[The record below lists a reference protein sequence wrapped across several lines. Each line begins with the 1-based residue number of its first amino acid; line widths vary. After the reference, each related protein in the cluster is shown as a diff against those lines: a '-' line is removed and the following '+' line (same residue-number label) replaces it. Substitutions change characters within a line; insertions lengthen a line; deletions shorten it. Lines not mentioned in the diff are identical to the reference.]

1 VGKDDINVFKLQVL
15 QTLKST
21 LDDVFPGK
29 TSGVVGFLSVGTEED
44 LGGDDVVSSVLAI
57 SRKSLREV
65 DGRTHPDS
73 LRTRPISFSDWMLVC
88 DQRLYQDTDLSGIVS
103 LGGLS
108 RSALFSPSV
117 LSTYIEHV
125 DTCMISLSLGG
136 TEARAYQHPKQRA

>member
-57 SRKSLREV
+57 SRKSLKRGTWTYPSGLLE
-65 DGRTHPDS
+65 DSTHLLLGLD
-73 LRTRPISFSDWMLVC
+73 
-88 DQRLYQDTDLSGIVS
+88 VS
-103 LGGLS
+103 
-108 RSALFSPSV
+108 
-117 LSTYIEHV
+117 
-125 DTCMISLSLGG
+125 M
-136 TEARAYQHPKQRA
+136 